1 MGKEIFQ
8 RAEALL
14 GTEAME
20 RISEQRVI
28 IFGTGG
34 VGSWCAEA
42 LVRTGVRLLTIVDFD
57 CVDVT
62 NINRQLMATTQTVG
76 QPKVEALRK
85 RLLEI
90 NPDAEITALQKTFSE
105 ETADEF
111 DLDKYDYIIDAID
124 SLKDKALLILKACET
139 EARLFSSM
147 GAALKLDSTKI
158 QVAEFWKVKGDP
170 LARALRNCF
179 KKEKTFPRHKFQ
191 CVYSDEAGQKPT
203 ANSQQLAKGAL
214 VHITATFGM
223 TLAGLIIQDIRRLV
237 LLLVLMMTLGIHAQ
251 NTDQKRQD
259 IDLDSPTFVPTVK
272 VGKVLENGDSIQY
285 MEMNNVYVYP
295 PITFSSKKQQQAYN
309 RLVKNV
315 KIVLPIAKE
324 ARAIMMETAEFL
336 ETLPDKKARDA
347 HMKLVE
353 KSIMKEYKPRMKK
366 LTYSQGKLLI
376 KLIYRE
382 SNSSGYELIQAFLGP
397 VRAGFYQAFAWAF
410 GASLKKKYDPE
421 GVDRLTERVVLMV
434 EAGQI

>member
-170 LARALRNCF
+170 LARALRNRF

-203 ANSQQLAKGAL
+203 TNSQQLAKGSL

-285 MEMNNVYVYP
+285 MEMNNR
-295 PITFSSKKQQQAYN
+295 S
-309 RLVKNV
+309 
-315 KIVLPIAKE
+315 E
-324 ARAIMMETAEFL
+324 RA
-336 ETLPDKKARDA
+336 
-347 HMKLVE
+347 HV
-353 KSIMKEYKPRMKK
+353 
-366 LTYSQGKLLI
+366 
-376 KLIYRE
+376 
-382 SNSSGYELIQAFLGP
+382 
-397 VRAGFYQAFAWAF
+397 
-410 GASLKKKYDPE
+410 
-421 GVDRLTERVVLMV
+421 
-434 EAGQI
+434 